1 MTEVNSSAEHEP
13 RAAVKTRLSQL
24 ARMSILLIPLIS
36 LLLVQGMGAATL
48 QEGGTSSARP
58 IRVDLG
64 FGQSPPGGTVV
75 ISVILTP
82 PRGVQVGSTT
92 NEITF
97 PTQLLSFQEAIKGL
111 SAEVAESEITT
122 EVRQDDQDPES
133 SILKVTVQGKAAMVI
148 PRGTLVDLMFDISEQ
163 AVLGDTIVL
172 KNSASAMSAD
182 DPPQSFDPVLGN
194 DGELVIDE
202 TAIVFSCFFF
212 MH

>member
-1 MTEVNSSAEHEP
+1 MQTG
-13 RAAVKTRLSQL
+13 LL
-24 ARMSILLIPLIS
+24 GILLTMPLIALGLIS
-36 LLLVQGMGAATL
+36 GTGTL
-48 QEGGTSSARP
+48 TAQEEGTTRRRAVRL
-58 IRVDLG
+58 DLG

-133 SILKVTVQGKAAMVI
+133 SILKVTVQGKAATVI
-148 PRGTLVDLMFDISEQ
+148 PRGTLVDLRFDISEQ
-163 AVLGDTIVL
+163 AELGDTIIL
-172 KNSASAMSAD
+172 KNTASAMSAD
-182 DPPQSFDPVLGN
+182 DPPQSMDPVLGN